1 MFNGIHAALYRE
13 ITVYRKRAGRQL
25 LASSVS
31 PLLFLVAFGWGFGRD
46 VSVGGLSYMQF
57 LIPGLI
63 AMNALNQSYG
73 IAQEINI
80 ARFYLHVFDQFLVAP
95 VTPAQ
100 IVLGEAM
107 YGVIKA
113 LIATLVIFIYALLFG
128 VPLSPTPAFALA
140 LLLHAFCFSFF
151 GVFAAMAVRDHS
163 QQNNI
168 NTFLITPM
176 VFFCGT
182 FFPVDKLPPAFN
194 YLVAAFPLTYSTKL
208 IRATLTGGAVNW
220 FHMGLLAAFT
230 VIAYLLALEAVKRVE
245 D

>member
-1 MFNGIHAALYRE
+1 MCNGIHAALYRE

-31 PLLFLVAFGWGFGRD
+31 PLLFLVAFGWGFGRG

-80 ARFYLHVFDQFLVAP
+80 ARFYLHVFDQFLIAP

-100 IVLGEAM
+100 IVIGEAM

-128 VPLSPTPAFALA
+128 VTLSPTPAFALA
-140 LLLHAFCFSFF
+140 LLLHAFCFSCL

-163 QQNNI
+163 HQNAI

-182 FFPVDKLPPAFN
+182 FFPVDKLPAGFS
-194 YLVAAFPLTYSTKL
+194 YLVAALPLTYSTKL

-220 FHMGLLAAFT
+220 FHMGLLAVFT